1 MGTLNLLQNAKK
13 NPWSIVILIGL
24 AAIVV
29 WALYDEIHDMRQ
41 AATDYDYCYHLSY
54 LYEIICKTVFACLYL
69 IMTYLTYINKQF
81 SRWSIWLFYVSAIA
95 LVLHFM
101 IAGYMFDYVYAHVD
115 ADHLDKLPSEFEK
128 RDSIPGG
135 VVSTG
140 VPLISYDV
148 NVQSWGRADHKVL
161 LSTAQGQTYRVTMQ
175 KIKVSIPASRT
186 GSKVPFYFIASSAIF
201 AIIVCL
207 WVLWLII
214 KLITSIRR
222 GEIFVTKVAKYL
234 EITGILLS
242 VLYLNALIVSYGIT
256 QYFIANI
263 HLADH
268 SIVFKNECNS
278 MYILTGLGL
287 MIISQIILMGK
298 DLKEEQELTI

>member
-1 MGTLNLLQNAKK
+1 MTKKLKIYSTLF
-13 NPWSIVILIGL
+13 
-24 AAIVV
+24 VV
-29 WALYDEIHDMRQ
+29 
-41 AATDYDYCYHLSY
+41 
-54 LYEIICKTVFACLYL
+54 
-69 IMTYLTYINKQF
+69 
-81 SRWSIWLFYVSAIA
+81 A
-95 LVLHFM
+95 LVVFVMSDTFHYSSMGWSPAPDNKMEF
-101 IAGYMFDYVYAHVD
+101 AE
-115 ADHLDKLPSEFEK
+115 LPSEFEK

-140 VPLISYDV
+140 VPLISYEV
-148 NVQSWGRADHKVL
+148 NVQPWGRQDHKAL
-161 LSTAQGQTYRVTMQ
+161 LSTAQGQTYRVDMQ
-175 KIKVSIPASRT
+175 KIRVSIPTTRT
-186 GSKVPFYFIASSAIF
+186 GSKVPLYFIASSAIF
-201 AIIVCL
+201 ALIVCL

-214 KLITSIRR
+214 KLVRSIRL
-222 GEIFVTKVAKYL
+222 GVIFVTKVAKYL

-242 VLYLNALIVSYGIT
+242 LLYLNALIVSYSIT

-278 MYILTGLGL
+278 MYLLTGLGL

>member
-1 MGTLNLLQNAKK
+1 MTKKLKIYSTLF
-13 NPWSIVILIGL
+13 
-24 AAIVV
+24 VV
-29 WALYDEIHDMRQ
+29 
-41 AATDYDYCYHLSY
+41 
-54 LYEIICKTVFACLYL
+54 
-69 IMTYLTYINKQF
+69 
-81 SRWSIWLFYVSAIA
+81 A
-95 LVLHFM
+95 LVVFVMSDTFHYSSMGWSPAPDNKMEF
-101 IAGYMFDYVYAHVD
+101 AE
-115 ADHLDKLPSEFEK
+115 LPSEFEK

-148 NVQSWGRADHKVL
+148 NVQSWGRPDHKVL
-161 LSTAQGQTYRVTMQ
+161 LSTAQGQTYKVDMQ
-175 KIKVSIPASRT
+175 RIKISIPTSRT
-186 GSKVPFYFIASSAIF
+186 GSKVPLYFIASSAIF
-201 AIIVCL
+201 AVIVCL
-207 WVLWLII
+207 WILWLVI
-214 KLITSIRR
+214 KLIISIRL
-222 GEIFVTKVAKYL
+222 GVIFVTKVAKYL

-242 VLYLNALIVSYGIT
+242 LLYLNALIVSYSIT

-278 MYILTGLGL
+278 MYLLTGLGL

>member
-1 MGTLNLLQNAKK
+1 MTKKLKIYSTLFVVALIVLVMSDTFHYSSMG
-13 NPWSIVILIGL
+13 WSP
-24 AAIVV
+24 AP
-29 WALYDEIHDMRQ
+29 DNKME
-41 AATDYDYCYHLSY
+41 
-54 LYEIICKTVFACLYL
+54 FAE
-69 IMTYLTYINKQF
+69 
-81 SRWSIWLFYVSAIA
+81 
-95 LVLHFM
+95 
-101 IAGYMFDYVYAHVD
+101 
-115 ADHLDKLPSEFEK
+115 LPSEFEK

-148 NVQSWGRADHKVL
+148 NVQSWGRPDHKAL
-161 LSTAQGQTYRVTMQ
+161 LSTAQGQTYRVDMR
-175 KIKVSIPASRT
+175 KIRISIPASRT
-186 GSKVPFYFIASSAIF
+186 GSKVPLYFIASSAIF

-207 WVLWLII
+207 WILWLVI
-214 KLITSIRR
+214 KFIRSIRR
-222 GEIFVTKVAKYL
+222 GEIFVMKVAKYL

-242 VLYLNALIVSYGIT
+242 LLYLNALIVSYFIT

-278 MYILTGLGL
+278 MFILTGLGL

-298 DLKEEQELTI
+298 DLKEEQALTI

>member
-1 MGTLNLLQNAKK
+1 MTKKLKIYSTLFVVALIVLVMSDTFHYSSMG
-13 NPWSIVILIGL
+13 WSP
-24 AAIVV
+24 AP
-29 WALYDEIHDMRQ
+29 DNKME
-41 AATDYDYCYHLSY
+41 
-54 LYEIICKTVFACLYL
+54 FAE
-69 IMTYLTYINKQF
+69 
-81 SRWSIWLFYVSAIA
+81 R
-95 LVLHFM
+95 
-101 IAGYMFDYVYAHVD
+101 
-115 ADHLDKLPSEFEK
+115 PSEFEK

-148 NVQSWGRADHKVL
+148 NVQSWGRQDHKAL
-161 LSTAQGQTYRVTMQ
+161 LSTAQGQTYKVDMK
-175 KIKVSIPASRT
+175 KIKISIPTSRT
-186 GSKVPFYFIASSAIF
+186 GSKVPLYFIASSAIF
-201 AIIVCL
+201 AVIVCL
-207 WVLWLII
+207 WILWLVI
-214 KLITSIRR
+214 KLIISIRR
-222 GEIFVTKVAKYL
+222 GVIFVTKVAKYL

-242 VLYLNALIVSYGIT
+242 LLYLNALIVSYSIT

-278 MYILTGLGL
+278 MYLLTGLGL

>member
-1 MGTLNLLQNAKK
+1 MTKKLKIYSTLFVVALIVFVVGDTFHYSSMG
-13 NPWSIVILIGL
+13 WSS
-24 AAIVV
+24 AP
-29 WALYDEIHDMRQ
+29 DDKME
-41 AATDYDYCYHLSY
+41 
-54 LYEIICKTVFACLYL
+54 FAE
-69 IMTYLTYINKQF
+69 
-81 SRWSIWLFYVSAIA
+81 
-95 LVLHFM
+95 
-101 IAGYMFDYVYAHVD
+101 
-115 ADHLDKLPSEFEK
+115 LPSEFEK

-140 VPLISYDV
+140 VPLISYEV
-148 NVQSWGRADHKVL
+148 NVQSWGRADHKAL
-161 LSTAQGQTYRVTMQ
+161 LSTAKGQTYKVDMK
-175 KIKVSIPASRT
+175 KIKVSIPSSRA
-186 GSKVPFYFIASSAIF
+186 GSQVPFYFIASSAIF

-278 MYILTGLGL
+278 MYLLTGLGL
-287 MIISQIILMGK
+287 MIISQFILMGK

>member
-1 MGTLNLLQNAKK
+1 MTKKLKIYSTLFIVALIVLVMSDTVHYSAMG
-13 NPWSIVILIGL
+13 WSP
-24 AAIVV
+24 AP
-29 WALYDEIHDMRQ
+29 DNKME
-41 AATDYDYCYHLSY
+41 
-54 LYEIICKTVFACLYL
+54 FAE
-69 IMTYLTYINKQF
+69 
-81 SRWSIWLFYVSAIA
+81 
-95 LVLHFM
+95 
-101 IAGYMFDYVYAHVD
+101 
-115 ADHLDKLPSEFEK
+115 LPSEFEK

-140 VPLISYDV
+140 ARLISYDV
-148 NVQSWGRADHKVL
+148 NVKPWGRTDHKSL
-161 LSTAQGQTYRVTMQ
+161 LSTAKGQTYKVDMQ

-201 AIIVCL
+201 SIIVCL

-214 KLITSIRR
+214 KLIRSIHR

-242 VLYLNALIVSYGIT
+242 VLYLNALIASYGIT

-278 MYILTGLGL
+278 MFLLTGLGL

>member
-1 MGTLNLLQNAKK
+1 MTKKLKIYSTLFVVALIVLVMSDTFHYSSMG
-13 NPWSIVILIGL
+13 WSP
-24 AAIVV
+24 AP
-29 WALYDEIHDMRQ
+29 DNKME
-41 AATDYDYCYHLSY
+41 
-54 LYEIICKTVFACLYL
+54 FAE
-69 IMTYLTYINKQF
+69 
-81 SRWSIWLFYVSAIA
+81 
-95 LVLHFM
+95 
-101 IAGYMFDYVYAHVD
+101 
-115 ADHLDKLPSEFEK
+115 LPSEFEK

-140 VPLISYDV
+140 VPLISYEV
-148 NVQSWGRADHKVL
+148 NVQPWGRQDHKAL
-161 LSTAQGQTYRVTMQ
+161 LSTAQGQTYKVDMQ
-175 KIKVSIPASRT
+175 RIKISIPTSRT

-242 VLYLNALIVSYGIT
+242 LLYLNALIVSYSIT

-278 MYILTGLGL
+278 MYLLTGLGL

>member
-1 MGTLNLLQNAKK
+1 MNKKLKIYSTLF
-13 NPWSIVILIGL
+13 
-24 AAIVV
+24 VV
-29 WALYDEIHDMRQ
+29 
-41 AATDYDYCYHLSY
+41 
-54 LYEIICKTVFACLYL
+54 
-69 IMTYLTYINKQF
+69 
-81 SRWSIWLFYVSAIA
+81 A
-95 LVLHFM
+95 LVVFVMSDTFHYSSMGWSPAPDNKMEF
-101 IAGYMFDYVYAHVD
+101 AE
-115 ADHLDKLPSEFEK
+115 LPSEFEK

-148 NVQSWGRADHKVL
+148 NVQSWGRQDHKAL
-161 LSTAQGQTYRVTMQ
+161 LSTAQGQTYKVDMK
-175 KIKVSIPASRT
+175 KIKISIPTSRT
-186 GSKVPFYFIASSAIF
+186 GSKVPLYFIASSAIF
-201 AIIVCL
+201 AVIVCL
-207 WVLWLII
+207 WILWLVI
-214 KLITSIRR
+214 KLIISIRR
-222 GEIFVTKVAKYL
+222 GVIFVTKVAKYL

-242 VLYLNALIVSYGIT
+242 LLYLNALIVSYSIT

-278 MYILTGLGL
+278 MYLLTGLGL

>member
-1 MGTLNLLQNAKK
+1 MTKKLKIYSTLFVVALIVFVVGDTFHYSSMG
-13 NPWSIVILIGL
+13 WSS
-24 AAIVV
+24 AP
-29 WALYDEIHDMRQ
+29 DDKME
-41 AATDYDYCYHLSY
+41 
-54 LYEIICKTVFACLYL
+54 FAE
-69 IMTYLTYINKQF
+69 
-81 SRWSIWLFYVSAIA
+81 
-95 LVLHFM
+95 
-101 IAGYMFDYVYAHVD
+101 
-115 ADHLDKLPSEFEK
+115 LPSEFEK

-140 VPLISYDV
+140 VPLISYEV
-148 NVQSWGRADHKVL
+148 NVQSWGRADHKAL
-161 LSTAQGQTYRVTMQ
+161 LSTAKGQTYKVDMK
-175 KIKVSIPASRT
+175 KIKVSIPSSRA
-186 GSKVPFYFIASSAIF
+186 GSQVPFYFIASSAIF

-278 MYILTGLGL
+278 MFILTGLGL

>member
-1 MGTLNLLQNAKK
+1 MTKKLKICSTLFVVALIVLVMGDTFHYSAMG
-13 NPWSIVILIGL
+13 WSP
-24 AAIVV
+24 AP
-29 WALYDEIHDMRQ
+29 DNKME
-41 AATDYDYCYHLSY
+41 
-54 LYEIICKTVFACLYL
+54 FAE
-69 IMTYLTYINKQF
+69 
-81 SRWSIWLFYVSAIA
+81 
-95 LVLHFM
+95 
-101 IAGYMFDYVYAHVD
+101 
-115 ADHLDKLPSEFEK
+115 LPSEFEK

-140 VPLISYDV
+140 VPLISYEV
-148 NVQSWGRADHKVL
+148 NVQSWGRADHKAL
-161 LSTAQGQTYRVTMQ
+161 LSTAQGQTYRVDMQ

-186 GSKVPFYFIASSAIF
+186 GSKVPLYFIASSAIF

-214 KLITSIRR
+214 KLVSSIRR

-242 VLYLNALIVSYGIT
+242 VLYLNAIIVSYSIT

-278 MYILTGLGL
+278 MYLLTGLGL

>member
-1 MGTLNLLQNAKK
+1 MTKKLKIYSTLFVVALIVLVMGDTFHYSSMG
-13 NPWSIVILIGL
+13 WSS
-24 AAIVV
+24 AP
-29 WALYDEIHDMRQ
+29 DDKME
-41 AATDYDYCYHLSY
+41 
-54 LYEIICKTVFACLYL
+54 FAE
-69 IMTYLTYINKQF
+69 
-81 SRWSIWLFYVSAIA
+81 
-95 LVLHFM
+95 
-101 IAGYMFDYVYAHVD
+101 
-115 ADHLDKLPSEFEK
+115 LPSEFEK

-140 VPLISYDV
+140 VPLISYEV
-148 NVQSWGRADHKVL
+148 NVQSWGRADHKAL
-161 LSTAQGQTYRVTMQ
+161 LSTAKGQTYKVDMK
-175 KIKVSIPASRT
+175 KIKVSIPSSRA
-186 GSKVPFYFIASSAIF
+186 GSQVPFYFIASSAIF

-214 KLITSIRR
+214 KLIASIRR

-278 MYILTGLGL
+278 MYLLTGLGL

>member
-1 MGTLNLLQNAKK
+1 MTKKLKIYSTMFVVALIVLVMSDTFHYSSMG
-13 NPWSIVILIGL
+13 WSP
-24 AAIVV
+24 AS
-29 WALYDEIHDMRQ
+29 DNKME
-41 AATDYDYCYHLSY
+41 
-54 LYEIICKTVFACLYL
+54 FAE
-69 IMTYLTYINKQF
+69 
-81 SRWSIWLFYVSAIA
+81 
-95 LVLHFM
+95 
-101 IAGYMFDYVYAHVD
+101 
-115 ADHLDKLPSEFEK
+115 LPSEFEI

-148 NVQSWGRADHKVL
+148 NVKSWGRPDHKVL
-161 LSTAQGQTYRVTMQ
+161 LSTAKGQTYRVDMQ
-175 KIKVSIPASRT
+175 KIRVSIPTTRT
-186 GSKVPFYFIASSAIF
+186 GSKVPLYFIASSAIF
-201 AIIVCL
+201 AVIVCL
-207 WVLWLII
+207 WILWLVI

-242 VLYLNALIVSYGIT
+242 VLYLNALIASYFIT

-278 MYILTGLGL
+278 MYLLTGLGL

>member
-1 MGTLNLLQNAKK
+1 MTKKLQIYSTLFVVALIVLVMSDTFHYSSMG
-13 NPWSIVILIGL
+13 WSS
-24 AAIVV
+24 AP
-29 WALYDEIHDMRQ
+29 DDKME
-41 AATDYDYCYHLSY
+41 
-54 LYEIICKTVFACLYL
+54 FAE
-69 IMTYLTYINKQF
+69 
-81 SRWSIWLFYVSAIA
+81 
-95 LVLHFM
+95 
-101 IAGYMFDYVYAHVD
+101 
-115 ADHLDKLPSEFEK
+115 LPSEFEK

-148 NVQSWGRADHKVL
+148 NVQSWGRPDHKVL
-161 LSTAQGQTYRVTMQ
+161 LSTAQGQTYRVDMQ
-175 KIKVSIPASRT
+175 KIRVSIPTSRT
-186 GSKVPFYFIASSAIF
+186 GSQVPLYFIASSAIF

-214 KLITSIRR
+214 KLVSSIRR

-242 VLYLNALIVSYGIT
+242 VLYLNALIVSYAIT

-278 MYILTGLGL
+278 MYLLTGLGL

-298 DLKEEQELTI
+298 DLKKEQELTI

>member
-1 MGTLNLLQNAKK
+1 MTKKLKIYSTLFVVALIVFVVGDTFHYSSMG
-13 NPWSIVILIGL
+13 WSS
-24 AAIVV
+24 AP
-29 WALYDEIHDMRQ
+29 DDKME
-41 AATDYDYCYHLSY
+41 
-54 LYEIICKTVFACLYL
+54 FAE
-69 IMTYLTYINKQF
+69 
-81 SRWSIWLFYVSAIA
+81 
-95 LVLHFM
+95 
-101 IAGYMFDYVYAHVD
+101 
-115 ADHLDKLPSEFEK
+115 LPSEFEK

-140 VPLISYDV
+140 VPLISYEV
-148 NVQSWGRADHKVL
+148 NVQSWGRADHKAL
-161 LSTAQGQTYRVTMQ
+161 LSTAKGQTYKVDMK
-175 KIKVSIPASRT
+175 KIKVSIPSSRV
-186 GSKVPFYFIASSAIF
+186 GSQVPFYFIASSAIF

-278 MYILTGLGL
+278 MYLLTGLGL